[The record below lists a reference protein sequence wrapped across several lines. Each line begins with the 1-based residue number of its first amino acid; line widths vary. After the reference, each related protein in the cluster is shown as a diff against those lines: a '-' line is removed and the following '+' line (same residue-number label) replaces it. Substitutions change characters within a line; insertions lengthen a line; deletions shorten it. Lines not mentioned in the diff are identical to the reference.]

1 MPRISKVRQ
10 TLQSALIATNDPAER
25 IQLAE
30 QLNRLIA
37 QEERINGRARRARA
51 KREAEAAR
59 AEREKIGRPPTEAEL
74 ALPFEL

>member
-1 MPRISKVRQ
+1 MPRISRARQ
-10 TLQSALIATNDPAER
+10 TLQRALIATNDSAER

-37 QEERINGRARRARA
+37 HEERINGRARRARA
-51 KREAEAAR
+51 KKAAEAAR
-59 AEREKIGRPPTEAEL
+59 AARQEVGRPPTEAEL